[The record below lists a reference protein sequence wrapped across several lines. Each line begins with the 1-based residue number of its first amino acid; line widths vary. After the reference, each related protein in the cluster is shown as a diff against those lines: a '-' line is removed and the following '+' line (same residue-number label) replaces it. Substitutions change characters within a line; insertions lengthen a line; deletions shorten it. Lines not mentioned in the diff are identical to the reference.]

1 MTIDHETRTVLFEK
15 LNLTNEDIGKY
26 EKGQLSLS
34 GYDEYRLRSGK
45 LSRKISIELTENIS
59 PLLDRCDIFGANKH
73 MLKIAHE
80 IGEQH
85 HRKNLTFDDDMDLM
99 TKLNEYNIATKMI
112 CECKNKIPRTR
123 WHNENDIMITKK
135 IEIK

>member
-1 MTIDHETRTVLFEK
+1 MTLDHETRTVLFEK
-15 LNLTNEDIGKY
+15 LKLTNKEIDKY

-45 LSRKISIELTENIS
+45 LSRKISEKLTENV
-59 PLLDRCDIFGANKH
+59 PHLLDECNIFGANEH

-85 HRKNLTFDDDMDLM
+85 SKRNLTANDDMDLM
-99 TKLNEYNIATKMI
+99 TKLHEYNISGMMI
-112 CECKNKIPRTR
+112 CECKNKVPRIR
-123 WHNENDIMITKK
+123 
-135 IEIK
+135 